1 MNIIKIIKVYLLLLF
16 AILGRACSIGYS
28 TDTYKEFSIKLG
40 DDFVE
45 KKYENI
51 DMQLT
56 NGNVVF
62 TLTVDEKISKR

>member
-1 MNIIKIIKVYLLLLF
+1 MNIIKIIKVYLLLF

-45 KKYENI
+45 KNMRI
-51 DMQLT
+51 LIC
-56 NGNVVF
+56 N
-62 TLTVDEKISKR
+62 